1 MTTVLAVIRP
11 DDWNFPLLVHVLG
24 AVLLMGALFVSGWSL
39 LAGWQKTDTRDAVG
53 LTRFGLW
60 SLLLGVVPA
69 WIVMRVGAEWIY
81 DREGFTGD
89 DDPDWLGIGYIASD
103 LGGLLLLISIVLSI
117 IGLRRLRADT
127 IRSTLGRIVAVVA
140 LVMLVIYAI
149 SVWAMTAKPG

>member
-11 DDWNFPLLVHVLG
+11 DDWKFPLLVHVFG
-24 AVLLMGALFVSGWSL
+24 AILLMGALLVSGWSL
-39 LAGWQKTDTRDAVG
+39 LSGWRKTDATEAVA

-127 IRSTLGRIVAVVA
+127 IRSALGRIVAVVA